1 MCLNT
6 TLHSRFCCQVFCDIE
21 NIHEMRSS
29 LDRLRALCESRD
41 DDKFFMLLQQTR

>member
-1 MCLNT
+1 
-6 TLHSRFCCQVFCDIE
+6 
-21 NIHEMRSS
+21 MRSS